1 MQKALENK
9 FLADECFSFL
19 LTATLRDRGYD
30 VLWVGEINPGIDDTE
45 VFEISRKDG
54 RIILTEDK
62 DFGELAIRFGH
73 KAKGII
79 LLRIDPEKIE
89 LRERMILELFKNFPD
104 KLEGHLITIDD
115 EKFRFRKFHI

>member
-1 MQKALENK
+1 LPRALK

-19 LTATLRDRGYD
+19 ITAILREMEYD
-30 VLWVGEINPGIDDTE
+30 VLWVGEINSGADDTE

-79 LLRIDPEKIE
+79 QLRIEPEKIE
-89 LRERMILELFKNFPD
+89 LRKKMILKLFRDFPE

-115 EKFRFRKFHI
+115 EKFRFRRL